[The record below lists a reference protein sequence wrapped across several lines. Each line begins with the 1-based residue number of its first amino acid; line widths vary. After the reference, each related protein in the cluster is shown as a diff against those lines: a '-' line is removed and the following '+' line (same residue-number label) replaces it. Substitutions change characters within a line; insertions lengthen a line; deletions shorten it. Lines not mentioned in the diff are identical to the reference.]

1 MTQDKDND
9 NNIVIFRY
17 TRKQAIEDGVLVDVT
32 KIAKEAGIKY
42 PTAITS
48 AVWNTFIV
56 PTEEE
61 RKNGQSEDGRLWDTL
76 WMFRDAAKKEPGDV
90 LLFKLYFSF
99 AGKPRLV
106 TLKAICGPGDEG
118 EPVITI
124 MLPDED

>member
-1 MTQDKDND
+1 MTDDKDKDN
-9 NNIVIFRY
+9 VIFQY

-32 KIAKEAGIKY
+32 EMAKEAGIKY
-42 PTAITS
+42 STAVTS

-76 WMFRDAAKKEPGDV
+76 WMFRNAAKKEPGDT
-90 LLFKLYFSF
+90 LLFKLYFTFSS
-99 AGKPRLV
+99 KPRLV